1 MKAGVITFHSAHNF
15 GASLQT
21 WALQRV
27 LKNNH
32 IDAYVIN
39 YHPPIIDDLYN
50 PLKGKEGIRKRLAEL
65 KLKHDNPRSLQRFK
79 NYTHFIQKQFDL
91 VGDYTDYQ
99 ELADASLDL
108 DAYIVGSDQVWNSE
122 HIGGFDPAYFLD
134 FVNPGKI
141 KISYAASIGK
151 DYLLPIYHDRIRNSL
166 KSFTS
171 ISVREK
177 SAVKAVKELAGRP
190 VDVVL
195 DPTLL
200 LPKEDYEAIKTVPS
214 MKEKYI
220 FVYMMEHNPE
230 VIAFA
235 NRVSTA
241 TGLPI
246 IQRRPGKL
254 FRNEIGSCYTSAP
267 GDFLGLI
274 ENAEYV
280 ITNSFHG
287 TVFSIIYE
295 TPFVSMLHSNTGSR
309 TVDLLESL
317 ELDSHLLYSKEEFKD
332 FEQFKIQEPEKLRKR
347 ILELREFSLSFLI
360 DALNN
365 NNIQTKVQCPT
376 DISKMD
382 CYGCKAC
389 KEICPVGAITMVPD
403 KEGFMYPVA
412 DEKCIS
418 CGACSRACIRKHEH
432 IISYEKSFPKVYCA
446 INKEEEVRLGSSSGA
461 IFPEAARYVI
471 EEKKGAVVGVRY
483 DEDMNAISDIAFTME
498 DVKPFLGSK
507 YVKSDFEGMF
517 PKINKLLAEGRTVLY
532 SGLPCECA
540 GLRSYLKKDYENLF
554 ISEILCHASPSP
566 KVYRQYIDYLNKK
579 HGSKV
584 TNLQFRNKSKGWLST
599 DASMVIE
606 FASGKSITVNTRK
619 NDYYRS
625 FTKDYISRPCCSKCG
640 FTHKNRVGDI
650 TMGDFWGIKDIDP
663 SMYDNKGASLL
674 LVNNERGEA
683 LWNGIKDNFRFKESN
698 IRDAFRKNHKKPNP
712 YKPERME
719 FFGRLDKEPIEQLL
733 ESCNDLKQ

>member
-32 IDAYVIN
+32 IEAYVIN

-50 PLKGKEGIRKRLAEL
+50 PLKGKEGISKKLAEL
-65 KLKHDNPRSLQRFK
+65 KLHYNNPRSLKRYK
-79 NYTHFIQKQFDL
+79 NYTHFINTQFDL
-91 VGDYTDYQ
+91 LGDYTDYQ
-99 ELADASLDL
+99 ELADASLEL

-134 FVNPGKI
+134 FAGPGKK
-141 KISYAASIGK
+141 KISYAASIGR

-177 SAVKAVKELAGRP
+177 SAVKPVKALADRQ
-190 VDVVL
+190 VDIVL

-200 LPKEDYEAIKTVPS
+200 LPKEDYEAIKTVPEIN
-214 MKEKYI
+214 EKYI
-220 FVYMMEHNPE
+220 FVYMMEHSPE

-254 FRNEIGSCYTSAP
+254 FKNEISSCYTSAP

-309 TVDLLESL
+309 TVDLLSSL
-317 ELDSHLLYSKEEFKD
+317 ELESHLLYSKEDFKD
-332 FEQFKIQEPEKLRKR
+332 FWQFQIQEPEKLRKR
-347 ILELREFSLSFLI
+347 ILELREFSLAFLF
-360 DALNN
+360 DALYN
-365 NNIQTKVQCPT
+365 NNIQTMVQCPT
-376 DISKMD
+376 NISKMD
-382 CYGCKAC
+382 CYGCRAC
-389 KEICPVGAITMVPD
+389 KEVCPVGAITMVPD
-403 KEGFMYPVA
+403 KEGFLYPVA
-412 DEKCIS
+412 DEKCIN

-432 IISYEKSFPKVYCA
+432 TISYEKSFPKVYCA
-446 INKEEEVRLGSSSGA
+446 VNKAEEVRLGSSSGA

-483 DEDMNAISDIAFTME
+483 DKDMNAVSDIAYTME
-498 DVKPFLGSK
+498 EVKPFFGSK
-507 YVKSDFEGMF
+507 YVKSDFDGIF
-517 PKINKLLAEGRTVLY
+517 PKVKKLLEEGRTVLY

-540 GLRSYLKKDYENLF
+540 GLRSYLKKNYDNLI

-579 HGSKV
+579 YGSKI
-584 TNLQFRNKSKGWLST
+584 TNLQFRNKNKGWLST

-606 FASGKSITVNTRK
+606 FANGKSVMVNTRK
-619 NDYYRS
+619 NDYYRA

-674 LVNNERGEA
+674 LVNNEKGEA
-683 LWNGIKDNFRFKESN
+683 FWNGIKNSFDFKESN
-698 IRDAFRKNHKKPNP
+698 IKDAFRKNHKKPNP
-712 YKPERME
+712 YKTERMQ
-719 FFGRLDKEPIEQLL
+719 FFDRLDKEPVQELL
-733 ESCNDLKQ
+733 ESCNDLK

>member
-91 VGDYTDYQ
+91 VGDFTDYQ

-122 HIGGFDPAYFLD
+122 HIGGFDSAYFLD

-200 LPKEDYEAIKTVPS
+200 LTKEDYEVIKTVPS

-317 ELDSHLLYSKEEFKD
+317 ELNSHLLYSKEEFKD

-382 CYGCKAC
+382 CYGCRAC

-403 KEGFMYPVA
+403 KEGFLYPVA
-412 DEKCIS
+412 DEKCIN

-517 PKINKLLAEGRTVLY
+517 PKIKKLLVEGRTVLY

>member
-32 IDAYVIN
+32 IEAYVIN

-50 PLKGKEGIRKRLAEL
+50 PLKGKEGFRKSIAAL
-65 KLKHDNPRSLQRFK
+65 KLRRNNPKSLIRYK
-79 NYTHFIQKQFDL
+79 NYTNFIKKQFDL
-91 VGDYTDYQ
+91 LGDFTDYQ
-99 ELADASLDL
+99 QLTEADLGL

-122 HIGGFDPAYFLD
+122 HIDGFDPAYFLD
-134 FVNPGKI
+134 FVSPGKP
-141 KISYAASIGK
+141 KISYAASIGR
-151 DYLLPIYHDRIRNSL
+151 DYLLPVYHDRIRDSL

-177 SAVKAVKELAGRP
+177 SAVKPVKELADRQ

-200 LPKEDYEAIKTVPS
+200 LPREDYELIKTVPAI
-214 MKEKYI
+214 KGKYI
-220 FVYMMEHNPE
+220 FVYMMEHNPD

-235 NRVSTA
+235 NKVSIA

-246 IQRRPGKL
+246 VQRRPGKL
-254 FRNEIGSCYTSAP
+254 FKNEISSCYTSAP

-309 TVDLLESL
+309 TVDLLNSL
-317 ELDSHLLYSKEEFKD
+317 ELESHLINNKEDFKD
-332 FEQFKIQEPEKLRKR
+332 FEQFNIGDVEKLRKR
-347 ILELREFSLSFLI
+347 ILDLREYSLAFLI
-360 DALNN
+360 DALYN
-365 NNIQTKVQCPT
+365 NNIQTMVECPT
-376 DISKMD
+376 NITKMD
-382 CYGCKAC
+382 CYGCRAC

-403 KEGFMYPVA
+403 KEGFLYPVA

-432 IISYEKSFPKVYCA
+432 IVSYQETYPKVYSA
-446 INKEEEVRLGSSSGA
+446 MNKEENIRLGSSSGA
-461 IFPEAARYVI
+461 LFPEAARYVI
-471 EEKKGAVVGVRY
+471 EEMKGVVVGVKF
-483 DEDMNAISDIAFTME
+483 DKNMNAVSDIAETME
-498 DVKPFLGSK
+498 EAKAFFGSK
-507 YVKSDFEGMF
+507 YVKSDFDNMF
-517 PKINKLLAEGRTVLY
+517 PRVKKLLEEGRTVLY

-540 GLRSYLKKDYENLF
+540 GLRSYLRKDYDNLF

-566 KVYRQYIDYLNKK
+566 KVFRQYIDSLGQKQ
-579 HGSKV
+579 GSSV
-584 TNLQFRNKSKGWLST
+584 TNMQFRNKSKGWQSHE
-599 DASMVIE
+599 ASMVID
-606 FASGKSITVNTRK
+606 FANGKSVTANTRK
-619 NDYYRS
+619 NNYYRA

-674 LVNNERGEA
+674 MVNTEKGER
-683 LWNGIKDNFRFKESN
+683 LWNGIKDNFTYKKSN
-698 IRDAFRKNHKKPNP
+698 IKDAFHKNHKKPNP
-712 YKPERME
+712 YKTERME
-719 FFGRLDKEPIEQLL
+719 FFSRLDKEPIEQLL
-733 ESCNDLKQ
+733 ESYNDLKK